1 MSVFLITLCIFVF
14 IVYTIAILMV
24 PVFIWL
30 IHRNVAKILD
40 CVASMN
46 TYDL

>member
-1 MSVFLITLCIFVF
+1 MTTFLITVGIFMF
-14 IVYTIAILMV
+14 ILYTIAILMV

-40 CVASMN
+40 CVGEVFSE
-46 TYDL
+46 